1 MGAGGA
7 DREHLPTT
15 AGEQDLFIADLANQH
30 RAIGEITV
38 REFHFSGRAC
48 RIGWVPSCDPP
59 ATANA
64 TASTRRALAG
74 QQLLQDH
81 AIVTRQ
87 SSDIITAHFS

>member
-38 REFHFSGRAC
+38 RDSISQVGRV
-48 RIGWVPSCDPP
+48 G
-59 ATANA
+59 
-64 TASTRRALAG
+64 LAG
-74 QQLLQDH
+74 FRH
-81 AIVTRQ
+81 VTLRQ
-87 SSDIITAHFS
+87 RRMPRRRLAVHSPVSSSCRTTLSLRDNRQTS